1 MIYPLMVCLFYLSL
15 PSVSGPYSNPEFDSK
30 IRRLTDMGI
39 ESHDA
44 RVALS
49 SFNWD
54 LERATEQ
61 LFS

>member
-1 MIYPLMVCLFYLSL
+1 MHSICPCFSHRNLSFI
-15 PSVSGPYSNPEFDSK
+15 PGPYSNPEFDSK